1 MINFNDVTKENKR
14 AEFKLASN
22 PDHPNKIL
30 IIGGFGYGK
39 ANLLFNLIITNPFLL
54 KLNYMLKF
62 RMKQVINC

>member
-1 MINFNDVTKENKR
+1 M
-14 AEFKLASN
+14 ASN